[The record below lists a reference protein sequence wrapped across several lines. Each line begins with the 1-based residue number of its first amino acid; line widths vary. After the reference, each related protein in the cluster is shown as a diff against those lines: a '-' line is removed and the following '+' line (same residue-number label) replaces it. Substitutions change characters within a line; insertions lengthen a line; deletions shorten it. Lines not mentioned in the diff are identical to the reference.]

1 MNMFYYLHAIIAN
14 YFDGEDCHSPNDGKL
29 KFEHETS
36 NSMCS
41 DICLATWKLT
51 ISSEVII

>member
-1 MNMFYYLHAIIAN
+1 MFYYLHAIIAN